1 MLRRRVALAGA
12 AAILVLLALR
22 FAAAQAREASDTLVL
37 SVPSNQW
44 FEAPGEQ
51 VSISSD
57 AKWALLTHGRT
68 MSLYSLETREQNPD
82 LLLNGL
88 TSIFRAGFCGPQILV
103 RLGQRGS
110 EQGLFWPGAESLQ
123 LSTLPPDAVV
133 GCSTDGQEIAYYIF
147 GNPDRQMF
155 VGPPRGPFKTFGVT
169 GRITGT
175 AFSPDNSMLY
185 VMLFQPSGET
195 SLVRISVH
203 ELRTKTIA
211 HDLDADV
218 VDAGIRQR
226 GGEQEEPFA
235 EADLDFDGM
244 GVAKDTGPGQGRWRF
259 RQRQQI
265 RLQLFE
271 RQTDGTADRKSV
283 V

>member
-1 MLRRRVALAGA
+1 MFRRRAALAGA

-22 FAAAQAREASDTLVL
+22 FAAAQARDASDTLVL

-44 FEAPGEQ
+44 FEGPGER
-51 VSISSD
+51 VSVSSD

-68 MSLYSLETREQNPD
+68 MSLYSLATREQNQD
-82 LLLNGL
+82 FLLGGL
-88 TSIFRAGFCGPQILV
+88 TSLFRAGFCGPNAFV

-110 EQGLFWPGAESLQ
+110 EHGIFLPGVETPQ
-123 LSTLPPDAVV
+123 LSSIPPDSVV
-133 GCSTDGQEIAYYIF
+133 SCSADGSEIVYYAPQ
-147 GNPDRQMF
+147 NPDHQMF

-211 HDLDADV
+211 HDLDAAPNWNTIAVSDDGRSAFIALASAGAPDNAARHIPDANRWLAIYKV
-218 VDAGIRQR
+218 DLTTGARDAGGFNSRR
-226 GGEQEEPFA
+226 
-235 EADLDFDGM
+235 
-244 GVAKDTGPGQGRWRF
+244 R
-259 RQRQQI
+259 
-265 RLQLFE
+265 
-271 RQTDGTADRKSV
+271 
-283 V
+283 